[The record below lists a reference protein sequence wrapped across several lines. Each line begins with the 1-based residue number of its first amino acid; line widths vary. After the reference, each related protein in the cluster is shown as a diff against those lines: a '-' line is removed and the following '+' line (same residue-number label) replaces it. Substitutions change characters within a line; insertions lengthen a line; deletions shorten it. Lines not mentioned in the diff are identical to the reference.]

1 MFSWLKR
8 EKKQYLDCPYLKHSI
23 HFFYD
28 NIRACCV
35 NIPGPVFYD
44 NFEGGD
50 INWDFIYNSRKKI
63 FDNINKNKYPNG
75 YPLECQDCCEKQH
88 FITDLKI
95 KSFENKIKRIY
106 FHNNMSCNAKC
117 TYCTYGWMTK
127 GYKYKVVP
135 MIKSMIEKNIL
146 SKDAYVYMSGGEMTI
161 YPEFEELFSIL
172 STYLNSCIE
181 ILSSGIKYSDAIK
194 EAFKQNKCRIV
205 ISLDSGCRETYL
217 KIKQVDCFDSVV
229 NNIKSY
235 ISYTDNAKDRI
246 VLKYIIVDNANDNK
260 DEIEKFINLV
270 VSLGV
275 KNVRLDIDYE
285 KYKYAM
291 HKKVPTHYFE
301 LYDYFHKLANDNNLK
316 IEICEQS
323 EDIIK
328 YSRNQI

>member
-1 MFSWLKR
+1 MFSWLKK
-8 EKKQYLDCPYLKHSI
+8 EKKQYLDCIYLKHSI

-28 NIRACCV
+28 NIRACCSNV
-35 NIPGPVFYD
+35 EGPIFYKEPHT
-44 NFEGGD
+44 NC
-50 INWDFIYNSRKKI
+50 INLDHIYNCRKKVVNFI
-63 FDNINKNKYPNG
+63 NNKDNEWYPD
-75 YPLECQDCCEKQH
+75 ECKDCCELNNYISK
-88 FITDLKI
+88 
-95 KSFENKIKRIY
+95 NKIKNFDNKIEKIY
-106 FHNNMSCNAKC
+106 FQNFMTCNAKC
-117 TYCTYGWMTK
+117 TYCAFGK
-127 GYKYKVVP
+127 VENGYKYKVVP
-135 MIKSMIEKNIL
+135 IIKTMIEKNIL
-146 SKDAYVYMSGGEMTI
+146 SKNAYVYMSGGEITI

-172 STYLNSCIE
+172 SDYLDSCIE
-181 ILSSGIKYSDAIK
+181 IFSSGIKYSDAIK

-235 ISYTDNAKDRI
+235 ISYTENAKDRI

-260 DEIEKFINLV
+260 EEIEKFINLV

-275 KNVRLDIDYE
+275 KNVRLDIDYG

-291 HKKVPTHYFE
+291 HKRVPSHYFE